1 MIKLTKL
8 NNGLT
13 AISDNIDTV
22 ETVSLGIF
30 VNVGSVNED
39 DNQKGVSHFLEHMVF
54 KGTTTRSALQISNEI
69 ESVGGLMNA
78 FTGHEMTGY
87 HVKLLKEYLPLA
99 VDIISD
105 MLQNPTF
112 DSIEFD
118 RERKVI
124 IQEIKMVNDSPD
136 DYVSDLFQSTCFT
149 NEKLGSPI
157 LGFEEGILSYTPEDI
172 KNYMD
177 NNYSIDKMVI
187 VASGNVKH
195 DELVELSNKFIVKLN
210 SISTKPVEKQKYTG
224 GYLYKTKD
232 LEQTHVMIGYEG
244 CSYNDENK
252 YKLKILSA
260 ILGSGASSRLFQEV
274 REKRG
279 LVYTIYSTTSS
290 FKDTGIFSVYAAC
303 EPSKTKEVIGVVKD
317 ELIKIQNNLT
327 IEEVQKAK
335 MQLKASIL
343 MGLENNSNRMERI
356 ASQYLLEG
364 KITEINDSINN
375 IMRVDIDDIKEIA
388 KNIICN
394 NKYTLTILGKPVG
407 SNFYEV

>member
-1 MIKLTKL
+1 M
-8 NNGLT
+8 
-13 AISDNIDTV
+13 
-22 ETVSLGIF
+22 
-30 VNVGSVNED
+30 
-39 DNQKGVSHFLEHMVF
+39 
-54 KGTTTRSALQISNEI
+54 
-69 ESVGGLMNA
+69 
-78 FTGHEMTGY
+78 
-87 HVKLLKEYLPLA
+87 
-99 VDIISD
+99 
-105 MLQNPTF
+105 
-112 DSIEFD
+112 
-118 RERKVI
+118 
-124 IQEIKMVNDSPD
+124 
-136 DYVSDLFQSTCFT
+136 
-149 NEKLGSPI
+149 
-157 LGFEEGILSYTPEDI
+157 
-172 KNYMD
+172 
-177 NNYSIDKMVI
+177 
-187 VASGNVKH
+187 
-195 DELVELSNKFIVKLN
+195 
-210 SISTKPVEKQKYTG
+210 
-224 GYLYKTKD
+224 
-232 LEQTHVMIGYEG
+232 
-244 CSYNDENK
+244 
-252 YKLKILSA
+252 
-260 ILGSGASSRLFQEV
+260 GSGASSRLFQEV